1 VTYHGLDLAEVLELT
16 VDDAIDFFNGHEL
29 LIHRLQV
36 LKKVGLGYLR
46 LGQPSTTLSG
56 GESQRMKI
64 ARELAE
70 NPVGG
75 GFYILDEP
83 TTGLHVDDVAT
94 LIEVLRELIGLGNTI
109 VVVEHNPQVILQAD
123 NIIDLGP
130 GGGDEGG
137 SVVATG
143 TPAQISRAKG
153 SFTGTF
159 LRRIIRESKKGK
171 S

>member
-1 VTYHGLDLAEVLELT
+1 M
-16 VDDAIDFFNGHEL
+16 
-29 LIHRLQV
+29 
-36 LKKVGLGYLR
+36 GLGYLR

-64 ARELAE
+64 ARELAD
-70 NPVGG
+70 NPEGG
-75 GFYILDEP
+75 GLYILDEP

-94 LIEVLRELIGLGNTI
+94 LIEVLRDLVDRGNTI
-109 VVVEHNPQVILQAD
+109 VVVEHNPQVILQSD
-123 NIIDLGP
+123 YIIDLGP

-137 SVVATG
+137 NIVATG

-153 SFTGTF
+153 SHTGAF
-159 LRRIIRESKKGK
+159 LRRIMRESKKGK